1 MKLILFLKCLVCW
14 CFMLLVPVNQALAAE
29 VKVMISAGF
38 YGVYEQLAPA
48 FEKSSGYKLVTTRG
62 PSIGDSPEAIPTR
75 LAQGQ
80 KADIVILDGESAE
93 NLGKRGLVREDSI
106 TILALSQIGAAV
118 KLNTPKPDIS
128 TVEAFRQT
136 LLAAKSIA
144 YSDSGSG
151 TYIANTMFN
160 KLGILEQVKGKS
172 IKVRGP
178 PSGEA
183 VAAVVA
189 RGEAEIGF
197 QQVSEIIHTAGISYL
212 GPIPKELQPGFSFA
226 GAITHNSAQ
235 PEGAAALIRFLS
247 NPNVREVISKAGLIP
262 SIPTK

>member
-1 MKLILFLKCLVCW
+1 MKFKLLFKCMICL
-14 CFMLLVPVNQALAAE
+14 CFMLTMLGNQALAAE

-48 FEKSSGYKLVTTRG
+48 FERSSGYKLITTRG
-62 PSIGDSPEAIPTR
+62 PSVGDSPEAIPTR
-75 LAQGQ
+75 LMQGQ
-80 KADIVILDGESAE
+80 QADVVILDGESAE
-93 NLGKRGLVREDSI
+93 SLGKRGLVRSDSI
-106 TILALSQIGAAV
+106 TTLALSQIGAAV
-118 KLNTPKPDIS
+118 KLNAPKPDIS
-128 TVEAFRQT
+128 TVDAFRQT
-136 LLAAKSIA
+136 LLSAKSIA

-160 KLGILEQVKGKS
+160 KLGILDQVRGKS

-197 QQVSEIIHTAGISYL
+197 QQVSEIIHTPGITYL
-212 GPIPKELQPGFSFA
+212 GPIPKELQPGFSFS
-226 GAITHNSAQ
+226 GAITSNATQ
-235 PEGAAALIRFLS
+235 TQGAAALIRFLS
-247 NPNVREVISKAGLIP
+247 DPSVSEVVVKTGLIP
-262 SIPTK
+262 VTRTK